1 MEILTP
7 KLPKYRPLCMCFHCH
22 SAQASLDGGSSV
34 KALVKRSK
42 ELGRKS
48 ATLTDHGQMGGLAEL
63 YEESMKAGIIPIH
76 GVEAYLMSPWEPPKI
91 YKNGKEEPATCH
103 MTVLFKTQKAYEY
116 FSSLTPIAHDRALIK
131 YGDMKPLITW
141 EELQEIGSEIVL
153 GSGCYGSAVSK
164 ALKSGNPELAEQIYQ
179 KIRAIV
185 NPESF
190 FVEVMPHILDQKW
203 IKPEYDKVSK
213 EIIKSGKFVPNDL
226 DECGVP
232 IDLQKA
238 TNQFMIKMAR
248 KYKDP
253 IVISEDAHIAVKE
266 HKVVQDVRL
275 GDNWRFSCSYSL
287 ESSDTWA
294 EALLKQ
300 LPEIN
305 SRDVEEWVDNS
316 YKIFEQ
322 FKDYKFA
329 TSKTRHLLPTMESVY
344 NVSTESSSVQHLKKL
359 IVENGRFPKEPE
371 KVAIYADRLKE
382 EIRVLTQL
390 GYDFLPYIFT
400 VHDVCN
406 AMRERGYL
414 ANPRGSGCSSLVLY
428 LIGISIIDPIEWKL
442 PFSRFLNEGRVKG
455 GSFPDIDLDISVRE
469 VCLDYLKAKY
479 QDKMALISTDVAMR
493 LKLTIRE
500 VERWMFGKVRSS
512 TEDVLDDMP
521 FVPQGVSDMHFLFG
535 YEDESTGE
543 HVQGFLETGTQAAER
558 LKKYIEEEKDI
569 WEVVLACSGIP
580 KARGVHAGGVV
591 ITPVP
596 IQSVI
601 PITKVNDQLATAYT
615 MKWVEYVGGVKF
627 DFLGVKTLESLSYS
641 FEAIKKN
648 LGINFEWKQP
658 PHDERVFTDVIHQ
671 NKISGIFQI
680 SGGSVAPFIQKAPP
694 RNVKDLAALIA
705 LCRPGALDAPAPDGS
720 ILTAADYY
728 VECVNNRK
736 HPYYVHPELEPIL
749 SETYGVLVY
758 QEQLMAIAKLVL
770 GLNDQQADDWRR
782 ATGKKD
788 KKLMDSLCEDLKQ
801 AAIKRGWNE
810 EQAQRLVNTIIASAR
825 YSFNCLS
832 ANTLVKTSMGI
843 YPLGAIVKDYKNFKV
858 LTVCPD
864 GTTKYQQVSYG
875 QFMGRKKVVSVVTEN
890 GAFTS
895 TLCHRF
901 MSNGQWM
908 TLEQIINNNLPLDI
922 ADGKQSS
929 YSIVPLENEI
939 DVYDIEVPETHNF
952 VLANGVI
959 AHNCS
964 HAASYGVIAY
974 IEAMIKCYYP
984 AYYWLGKL
992 TVNRGKEE
1000 KILAFLS
1007 ECREYVLQPS
1017 VLHSHSH
1024 EWIVEGDK
1032 IRAPLAMIKGVGVE
1046 AAKAVGD
1053 FIKEHVDMSNPEHQ
1067 WGSFLLALAD
1077 SKKVKARINFT
1088 ATTVINLL
1096 YAGAFKEI
1104 LPSQTDT
1111 PKDIIIHAA
1120 QLRDAMNSKS
1130 TGGKLKRTQTV
1141 SLSMIEDEFTLSLW
1155 RAENN
1160 PIYSYSVAMLQ
1171 EIQKMVTDKFGFI
1184 EGDSEDNILFT
1195 RPIEFKPTD
1204 AKNTEGGV
1212 KTPRMDI
1219 VQSWTKVVESAE
1231 SARRYITYGNEPR
1244 ILAGVI
1250 GIITNVE
1257 TKTSKNGNPY
1267 LSFTLDTGTDKITG
1281 INVFGSS
1288 VDKYKEHLQT
1298 KKIVMVLLVPKLWN
1312 GKYFPD
1318 VKRIVPLM
1326 ELKL

>member
-1 MEILTP
+1 MDILVP
-7 KLPKYRPLCMCFHCH
+7 NKPKYRSLCMCFHCH
-22 SAQASLDGGSSV
+22 SAQASLDGGSSI

-63 YEESMKAGIIPIH
+63 YEESMKAGLTPIH
-76 GVEAYLMSPWEPPKI
+76 GVEIYLMSPWEPPKI
-91 YKNGKEEPATCH
+91 YKNGKEEPAACH

-116 FSSLTPIAHDRALIK
+116 FSSITPIAHERALIK
-131 YGDMKPLITW
+131 YGDMKPLLTW

-164 ALKSGNPELAEQIYQ
+164 ALKAGNPELAEQIYQ
-179 KIRAIV
+179 QIRSIV
-185 NPESF
+185 SPESF

-203 IKPEYDKVSK
+203 IKPEYNKVSK
-213 EIIKSGKFVPNDL
+213 EIIKSGMFVPNDL
-226 DECGVP
+226 DECGSP

-238 TNQFMIKMAR
+238 SNQFMVQMAR

-253 IVISEDAHIAVKE
+253 VVISEDAHIAVKD

-287 ESSDTWA
+287 EPTEVWA
-294 EALLKQ
+294 DSLMKQ
-300 LPEIN
+300 MPDIT
-305 SRDVEEWVDNS
+305 SRDIEEWVDNS

-322 FKDYKFA
+322 FKGYKFL
-329 TSKTRHLLPTMESVY
+329 TSKNRHLLPTMESVY
-344 NVSTESSSVQHLKKL
+344 NVSSDTSSVQHLKKL
-359 IVENGRFPKEPE
+359 IVETGRFPKDPE
-371 KVAIYADRLKE
+371 KAAIYSERLRE

-390 GYDFLPYIFT
+390 GYDFLPYVFT
-400 VHDVCN
+400 VHDVCI

-455 GSFPDIDLDISVRE
+455 GSFPDIDLDISIRE

-479 QDKMALISTDVAMR
+479 QDNMALISTDVAMR

-500 VERWMFGKVRSS
+500 VERWIFGKVRST

-521 FVPQGVSDMHFLFG
+521 FVPQGVSDLHFLFG

-543 HVQGFLETGTQAAER
+543 HIQGFLESGSQAAEK
-558 LKKYIEEEKDI
+558 LKNYIETEKEI
-569 WEVVLACSGIP
+569 WEVVMACSGIP

-601 PITKVNDQLATAYT
+601 PLTKVSGQLATAYT

-627 DFLGVKTLESLSYS
+627 DFLGVKTLESLSHS
-641 FEAIKKN
+641 FKAIQEN
-648 LGINFEWKQP
+648 LGVVFDWKQP
-658 PHDERVFTDVIHQ
+658 EHDDKVFTDVIHQ

-680 SGGSVAPFIQKAPP
+680 SGGAVAPFIKKAPP
-694 RNVKDLAALIA
+694 KNVKDLAALIA

-720 ILTAADYY
+720 VLTAADYY
-728 VECVNNRK
+728 VECVNGRK
-736 HPYYVHPELEPIL
+736 SAYYVHPELEPIL

-758 QEQLMAIAKLVL
+758 QEQLMAIAKLIL

-801 AAIKRGWNE
+801 AAIGRGWTE
-810 EQAQRLVNTIIASAR
+810 EQAQHLVNTVVVSAS
-825 YSFNCLS
+825 YSFN
-832 ANTLVKTSMGI
+832 K
-843 YPLGAIVKDYKNFKV
+843 
-858 LTVCPD
+858 
-864 GTTKYQQVSYG
+864 
-875 QFMGRKKVVSVVTEN
+875 
-890 GAFTS
+890 
-895 TLCHRF
+895 
-901 MSNGQWM
+901 
-908 TLEQIINNNLPLDI
+908 
-922 ADGKQSS
+922 
-929 YSIVPLENEI
+929 
-939 DVYDIEVPETHNF
+939 
-952 VLANGVI
+952 
-959 AHNCS
+959 S
-964 HAASYGVIAY
+964 HSASYGVIAY

-1017 VLHSHSH
+1017 VIHSHSH
-1024 EWIVEGDK
+1024 EWTVEGDK

-1046 AAKAVGD
+1046 AAKAVGE
-1053 FIKEHVDMSNPEHQ
+1053 FILGHVDTSNPDHQ
-1067 WGSFLLALAD
+1067 WGNFLLALAD
-1077 SKKVKARINFT
+1077 SKKAKQRTHFT
-1088 ATTVINLL
+1088 AASVVNLL

-1104 LPSQTDT
+1104 LPLQTDDT
-1111 PKDIIIHAA
+1111 KNIIIHAS
-1120 QLRDAMNSKS
+1120 QLRDAMQSKS

-1141 SLSMIEDEFTLSLW
+1141 TLSMIEDEFTLSLW
-1155 RAENN
+1155 RSENN
-1160 PIYSYSVAMLQ
+1160 PIYSYSVALLKDISKIIV
-1171 EIQKMVTDKFGFI
+1171 EKFGFQD
-1184 EGDSEDNILFT
+1184 GDIDDNILFT
-1195 RPIEFKPTD
+1195 RPIEFKETD

-1212 KTPRMDI
+1212 KAPRMDI
-1219 VQSWTKVVESAE
+1219 VESWSKVIESSD
-1231 SARRYITYGNEPR
+1231 SARRYITYTQEPR
-1244 ILAGVI
+1244 ILAGVV
-1250 GIITNVE
+1250 GIITKVE
-1257 TKTSKNGNPY
+1257 TKLSKAGNNY
-1267 LSFTLDTGTDKITG
+1267 LSFTLDTGTDKIEG

-1288 VDKYKEHLQT
+1288 IAKYEEHLKT
-1298 KKIVMVLLVPKLWN
+1298 KKIVMVLMTPKLWN
-1312 GKYFPD
+1312 GKHYPD
-1318 VKRIVPLM
+1318 MKRVVPLM

>member
-1 MEILTP
+1 MDIIIP
-7 KLPKYRPLCMCFHCH
+7 KASKYKPLCMCFHCH
-22 SAQASLDGGSSV
+22 SAQASLDGGSSI
-34 KALVKRSK
+34 KELVKRSK
-42 ELGRKS
+42 ELGRLS

-63 YEESMKAGIIPIH
+63 YEESTKAGLTPIH
-76 GVEAYLMSPWEPPKI
+76 GVEAYLISPWEPPKI

-103 MTVLFKTQKAYEY
+103 MTILFKTQKAYEY
-116 FSSLTPIAHDRALIK
+116 FSKLTPLAHDRALIK

-164 ALKSGNPELAEQIYQ
+164 ALKTNPVLAEDIYQ
-179 KIRAIV
+179 QIRSIV
-185 NPESF
+185 GRDSF

-203 IKPEYDKVSK
+203 IKPEYNKVSK
-213 EIIKSGKFVPNDL
+213 EIIKSGMFVPNDL
-226 DECGVP
+226 DECGNP
-232 IDLQKA
+232 LDLQKA
-238 TNQFMIKMAR
+238 TNEFMVKMAR
-248 KYKDP
+248 KYGDP

-266 HKVVQDVRL
+266 HKVVQDLRL

-287 ESSDTWA
+287 ESPDVWA
-294 EALLKQ
+294 EAIQKQ
-300 LPEIN
+300 MPDITT
-305 SRDVEEWVDNS
+305 RDIEEWVDNS
-316 YKIFEQ
+316 YKIFEN
-322 FKDYKFA
+322 FKGYTFA

-344 NVSTESSSVQHLKKL
+344 NVSSETSSVQQLKKL
-359 IVENGRFPKEPE
+359 IIDTGRFPKDPE
-371 KVAIYADRLKE
+371 KIAVYAERLKE

-390 GYDFLPYIFT
+390 GYDFLPYVFT

-406 AMRERGYL
+406 AMRDRGYL
-414 ANPRGSGCSSLVLY
+414 ANPRGSGCSSLILY

-469 VCLDYLKAKY
+469 VCLDYLKSKY

-512 TEDVLDDMP
+512 TEDVLDGMP
-521 FVPQGVSDMHFLFG
+521 FVPQGISDVHFLFG

-543 HVQGFLETGTQAAER
+543 HVQGFLETGSDSANR
-558 LKKYIEEEKDI
+558 LKNYIETEKEI
-569 WEVVLACSGIP
+569 WEVVMACSGIP

-596 IQSVI
+596 IQNVI
-601 PITKVNDQLATAYT
+601 PLTKVSDQVATAYT

-641 FEAIKKN
+641 FAAIQKN
-648 LGINFEWKQP
+648 LNIKFEWKQP
-658 PHDERVFTDVIHQ
+658 DHDEKIFTDIINQ
-671 NKISGIFQI
+671 NKISGVFQI
-680 SGGSVAPFIQKAPP
+680 SGGAVAPFIKKAPP
-694 RNVKDLAALIA
+694 RSVKDLAALIA

-720 ILTAADYY
+720 VLTAADYY
-728 VECVNNRK
+728 VECANNRK
-736 HPYYVHPELEPIL
+736 SAYYVHPELEPIL

-788 KKLMDSLCEDLKQ
+788 KKLMDSLCDDLKQ
-801 AAIKRGWNE
+801 AAIKRGWTE
-810 EQAQRLVNTIIASAR
+810 EQGQRLVDTVVASAR
-825 YSFNCLS
+825 YSFN
-832 ANTLVKTSMGI
+832 K
-843 YPLGAIVKDYKNFKV
+843 
-858 LTVCPD
+858 
-864 GTTKYQQVSYG
+864 
-875 QFMGRKKVVSVVTEN
+875 
-890 GAFTS
+890 
-895 TLCHRF
+895 
-901 MSNGQWM
+901 
-908 TLEQIINNNLPLDI
+908 
-922 ADGKQSS
+922 
-929 YSIVPLENEI
+929 
-939 DVYDIEVPETHNF
+939 
-952 VLANGVI
+952 
-959 AHNCS
+959 S
-964 HAASYGVIAY
+964 HSASYGVIAY
-974 IEAMIKCYYP
+974 IEAMVKCYYP

-1000 KILAFLS
+1000 KILAFLE
-1007 ECREYVLQPS
+1007 ECREYILQPC
-1017 VLHSHSH
+1017 VINSHSH

-1053 FIKEHVDMSNPEHQ
+1053 FLKEHVDMSNPSHQ
-1067 WGSFLLALAD
+1067 WGNFLLALSQD
-1077 SKKVKARINFT
+1077 KKAKKAIKFT
-1088 ATTVINLL
+1088 ATTAVNLL

-1104 LPSQTDT
+1104 LPLQTDA
-1111 PKDIIIHAA
+1111 PKNIIIHAT

-1141 SLSMIEDEFTLSLW
+1141 SLSMIEDEFTLSVW
-1155 RAENN
+1155 RSENN
-1160 PIYSYSVAMLQ
+1160 PIYAYNVALL
-1171 EIQKMVTDKFGFI
+1171 EDVEKMITDKFGFFRGEI
-1184 EGDSEDNILFT
+1184 EDNILFT
-1195 RPIEFKPTD
+1195 RPIELKQTD
-1204 AKNTEGGV
+1204 AKNTEGGI

-1219 VQSWTKVVESAE
+1219 VESWSKITESTE
-1231 SARRYITYGNEPR
+1231 SARRYVTYGNHPK
-1244 ILAGVI
+1244 ILAGVT
-1250 GIITNVE
+1250 GIITKVE

-1267 LSFTLDTGTDKITG
+1267 LSFCLDTGTDKIAN

-1288 VDKYKEHLQT
+1288 ADKYKEHLQT
-1298 KKIVMVLLVPKLWN
+1298 KKIIMCLMVPKLWN

>member
-7 KLPKYRPLCMCFHCH
+7 KTSKYRSLCMCFHCH

-63 YEESMKAGIIPIH
+63 YEESVKNGLTPIH

-141 EELQEIGSEIVL
+141 DELQEIGSEIVL

-179 KIRAIV
+179 KIRSIV
-185 NPESF
+185 GPESF

-203 IKPEYDKVSK
+203 IRPEYNKVSK
-213 EIIKSGKFVPNDL
+213 EIIKSGMFVPNDL
-226 DECGVP
+226 DECGLP

-253 IVISEDAHIAVKE
+253 IVISEDAHIAVRE

-287 ESSDTWA
+287 ESPDVWA

-300 LPEIN
+300 LPEIT
-305 SRDVEEWVDNS
+305 SKDIEEWVDNS

-322 FKDYKFA
+322 FNNYTFA
-329 TSKTRHLLPTMESVY
+329 SSKTRHLLPTMESVY
-344 NVSTESSSVQHLKKL
+344 SVSSDTSSVQQLKKL
-359 IVENGRFPKEPE
+359 IVEGGRFPKSSE
-371 KVAIYADRLKE
+371 KIAIYADRLKE

-428 LIGISIIDPIEWKL
+428 LIGISIIDPIEWNL

-479 QDKMALISTDVAMR
+479 EDKMALISTDVAMR

-500 VERWMFGKVRSS
+500 VERWMFGKVRTS

-521 FVPQGVSDMHFLFG
+521 FVPQGVSDLHFLFG

-543 HVQGFLETGTQAAER
+543 HVQGFLENGTQAAEK
-558 LKKYIEEEKDI
+558 LKKYIETEKEI

-601 PITKVNDQLATAYT
+601 PLTKVNGQLATAYT

-641 FEAIKKN
+641 FEAIKRN
-648 LGINFEWKQP
+648 LGIAFEWKQP
-658 PHDERVFTDVIHQ
+658 EHDERVFADIIHQ

-680 SGGSVAPFIQKAPP
+680 SGGAVAPFIQKAPP

-720 ILTAADYY
+720 VLTAADYY
-728 VECVNNRK
+728 VECANNRK
-736 HPYYVHPELEPIL
+736 SAYYVHPELEPIL

-758 QEQLMAIAKLVL
+758 QEQLMAIAKLIL

-788 KKLMDSLCEDLKQ
+788 KKLMDSLCDDLKQ
-801 AAIKRGWNE
+801 AAIRRGWTE
-810 EQAQRLVNTIIASAR
+810 EQAQRLVDTVVASAR
-825 YSFNCLS
+825 YSFN
-832 ANTLVKTSMGI
+832 K
-843 YPLGAIVKDYKNFKV
+843 
-858 LTVCPD
+858 
-864 GTTKYQQVSYG
+864 
-875 QFMGRKKVVSVVTEN
+875 
-890 GAFTS
+890 
-895 TLCHRF
+895 
-901 MSNGQWM
+901 
-908 TLEQIINNNLPLDI
+908 
-922 ADGKQSS
+922 
-929 YSIVPLENEI
+929 
-939 DVYDIEVPETHNF
+939 
-952 VLANGVI
+952 
-959 AHNCS
+959 S
-964 HAASYGVIAY
+964 HSASYGVIAY

-1000 KILAFLS
+1000 KILAFLT

-1046 AAKAVGD
+1046 AAKAVGT
-1053 FIKEHVDMSNPEHQ
+1053 FIREHVDISNPDHQ
-1067 WGSFLLALAD
+1067 WGNFLLSLAD
-1077 SKKVKARINFT
+1077 SKKAKSRISFT

-1104 LPSQTDT
+1104 LPLQTDS
-1111 PKDIIIHAA
+1111 PKNIIIHAS

-1160 PIYSYSVAMLQ
+1160 PIYSYSVAMMQ
-1171 EIQKMVTDKFGFI
+1171 DIRKMIIEKFSFA
-1184 EGDSEDNILFT
+1184 EGDCEDNILFT

-1204 AKNTEGGV
+1204 AKNTEGGI

-1219 VQSWTKVVESAE
+1219 IESWSKVIESSE

-1250 GIITNVE
+1250 GIITHVE
-1257 TKTSKNGNPY
+1257 TKLSKNGNPY
-1267 LSFTLDTGTDKITG
+1267 LSFTLDTGTDKIPG
-1281 INVFGSS
+1281 INIFGSS
-1288 VDKYKEHLQT
+1288 VEKYKEHIKT
-1298 KKIVMVLLVPKLWN
+1298 KKIIMTLMTPKLWN
-1312 GKYFPD
+1312 GKYFSD
-1318 VKRIVPLM
+1318 VKRVVPLM

>member
-1 MEILTP
+1 MDILVP
-7 KLPKYRPLCMCFHCH
+7 NKPKYRSLCMCFHCH

-63 YEESMKAGIIPIH
+63 YEESMKAGLTPIH
-76 GVEAYLMSPWEPPKI
+76 GVEIYLMSPWEPPKI
-91 YKNGKEEPATCH
+91 YKNGKEEPANCH

-116 FSSLTPIAHDRALIK
+116 FSSITPIAHERALIK
-131 YGDMKPLITW
+131 YGDMKPLLTW

-164 ALKSGNPELAEQIYQ
+164 ALRAGNPALAEDIYQ
-179 KIRAIV
+179 QIRSIV
-185 NPESF
+185 GRDSF
-190 FVEVMPHILDQKW
+190 FVEVMPHVLDQKW
-203 IKPEYDKVSK
+203 IKPEYNKVSK
-213 EIIKSGKFVPNDL
+213 EIIKSGMFVSNDL
-226 DECGVP
+226 DECGLP

-238 TNQFMIKMAR
+238 SNQFMVQMAR

-253 IVISEDAHIAVKE
+253 VVISEDAHIAVKD

-287 ESSDTWA
+287 EPTEVWA
-294 EALLKQ
+294 DSLMKQ
-300 LPEIN
+300 MPDIT
-305 SRDVEEWVDNS
+305 SRDIEEWVDNS

-322 FKDYKFA
+322 FKEYKFL
-329 TSKTRHLLPTMESVY
+329 TSKNRHLLPTMESVY
-344 NVSTESSSVQHLKKL
+344 NVSADTSSVQHLKKL
-359 IVENGRFPKEPE
+359 VVETGRFPKDPE
-371 KVAIYADRLKE
+371 KASIYSERLRE

-390 GYDFLPYIFT
+390 GYDFLPYVFT
-400 VHDVCN
+400 VHDVCI

-455 GSFPDIDLDISVRE
+455 GSFPDIDLDISIRE

-479 QDKMALISTDVAMR
+479 QDNMALISTDVAMR

-521 FVPQGVSDMHFLFG
+521 FVPQGVSDLHFLFG

-543 HVQGFLETGTQAAER
+543 HIQGFLESGSQAAEK
-558 LKKYIEEEKDI
+558 LKNYIETEKDI
-569 WEVVLACSGIP
+569 WEVVMACSGIP

-601 PITKVNDQLATAYT
+601 PLTKVSGQLATAYT

-627 DFLGVKTLESLSYS
+627 DFLGVKTLESLSHS
-641 FEAIKKN
+641 FKAIQEN
-648 LGINFEWKQP
+648 LGVVFDWKQP
-658 PHDERVFTDVIHQ
+658 EHDDKVFTDVIHQ

-680 SGGSVAPFIQKAPP
+680 SGGAVAPFIKKAPP
-694 RNVKDLAALIA
+694 KNVKDLAALIA

-720 ILTAADYY
+720 VLTAADYY
-728 VECVNNRK
+728 VECVNGRK
-736 HPYYVHPELEPIL
+736 SAYYVHPELEPIL

-788 KKLMDSLCEDLKQ
+788 KKLMDSLCDDLKQ
-801 AAIKRGWNE
+801 AAIGRGWTE
-810 EQAQRLVNTIIASAR
+810 EQAQHLVNTVVVSAS
-825 YSFNCLS
+825 YSFN
-832 ANTLVKTSMGI
+832 K
-843 YPLGAIVKDYKNFKV
+843 
-858 LTVCPD
+858 
-864 GTTKYQQVSYG
+864 
-875 QFMGRKKVVSVVTEN
+875 
-890 GAFTS
+890 
-895 TLCHRF
+895 
-901 MSNGQWM
+901 
-908 TLEQIINNNLPLDI
+908 
-922 ADGKQSS
+922 
-929 YSIVPLENEI
+929 
-939 DVYDIEVPETHNF
+939 
-952 VLANGVI
+952 
-959 AHNCS
+959 S
-964 HAASYGVIAY
+964 HSASYGVIAY

-1017 VLHSHSH
+1017 VIHSHSH

-1046 AAKAVGD
+1046 AAKAVGE
-1053 FIKEHVDMSNPEHQ
+1053 FILGHVDTSNPDHQ
-1067 WGSFLLALAD
+1067 WGNFLLALAD
-1077 SKKVKARINFT
+1077 SKKAKQRTHFT
-1088 ATTVINLL
+1088 AASVVNLL

-1104 LPSQTDT
+1104 LPLQTDDT
-1111 PKDIIIHAA
+1111 KNIIIHAS
-1120 QLRDAMNSKS
+1120 QLRDAMQSKS

-1141 SLSMIEDEFTLSLW
+1141 TLSMIEDEFTLSLW
-1155 RAENN
+1155 RSENN
-1160 PIYSYSVAMLQ
+1160 PIYSYSVALLKD
-1171 EIQKMVTDKFGFI
+1171 ISKMIVEKFGFQD
-1184 EGDSEDNILFT
+1184 GDVDDNILFT
-1195 RPIEFKPTD
+1195 RPIEFKETD

-1212 KTPRMDI
+1212 KAPRMDI
-1219 VQSWTKVVESAE
+1219 VESWSKVIESSD
-1231 SARRYITYGNEPR
+1231 SARRYITYTQEPR
-1244 ILAGVI
+1244 ILAGVV
-1250 GIITNVE
+1250 GIITKVE
-1257 TKTSKNGNPY
+1257 TKLSKAGNNY
-1267 LSFTLDTGTDKITG
+1267 LSFTLDTGTDKIES

-1288 VDKYKEHLQT
+1288 VAKYEEHLKT
-1298 KKIVMVLLVPKLWN
+1298 KKIVMVLMTPKLWN
-1312 GKYFPD
+1312 GKHYPD
-1318 VKRIVPLM
+1318 MKRVVPLM